1 MRYAEAYV
9 CCVRHRAADRHGL
22 GSPSKVARE
31 LAQRWAGQTAA
42 VVKTVQ
48 KNVVVYGVECSR
60 QVEEDERSAMAFIG
74 GEKHIVAETKEGRFR
89 GVVLAVGRLPVRQ

>member
-31 LAQRWAGQTAA
+31 PAQRWAGQTAA
-42 VVKTVQ
+42 VVKAVHE
-48 KNVVVYGVECSR
+48 NVVVNGVECSR
-60 QVEEDERSAMAFIG
+60 QVEEDKCSTVALISS
-74 GEKHIVAETKEGRFR
+74 EKHIVTETKKGRFR
-89 GVVLAVGRLPVRQ
+89 GVILAVGRLPVR